1 MGDHIVMLAIIA
13 QEIPTMCDLELKI
26 EGTQLLAIQQV
37 QSNTVER
44 EGDCTEASLE

>member
-1 MGDHIVMLAIIA
+1 MGEYIVMLARIA
-13 QEIPTMCDLELKI
+13 QEIPKVCEPELKR

-44 EGDCTEASLE
+44 EGDCTGASLG